1 MRFQRNSQSLNI
13 NIMKNLIGIFLL
25 ILLGCTAS
33 MNQEIVSIED
43 EQILVG
49 KVNWQ
54 GLTQQPY
61 DEWFTPTYLSYK
73 VDSLT
78 LSSLGSKIDEI
89 EIITFLGTW
98 CSDSQVEVPQF
109 YRILDHIGYDLS
121 KMTVVALE
129 RLESRELVSPQHEET
144 EYKIT
149 HVPTFIFKRA
159 GKEVGRVTEYP
170 EKTLEKDMVR
180 IITN

>member
-1 MRFQRNSQSLNI
+1 
-13 NIMKNLIGIFLL
+13 MKIIISILL
-25 ILLGCTAS
+25 IILVGCTTS
-33 MNQEIVSIED
+33 MNQETVNIED

-61 DEWFTPTYLSYK
+61 DEWFTPTYLSYR

-78 LSSLGSKIDEI
+78 LASFGTKIDEI
-89 EIITFLGTW
+89 EIIMFLGTW

-109 YRILDHIGYDLS
+109 YKILDHIGYDLS

-129 RLESRELVSPQHEET
+129 RLESRELVSPQHEEV
-144 EYKIT
+144 EYDIT

-159 GKEVGRVTEYP
+159 GSEIGRVTEYP
-170 EKTLEKDMVR
+170 ERTLEKDMVG